1 MNKNLAFFGRER
13 ELEQLCA
20 LHALRKHVLIVGP
33 AGIGKTA
40 ILRRVQQRR
49 PLLICEETSSL
60 RRICDS
66 LERQLSRTHRKL
78 NVITRKNQLFAC
90 LVRRGEP
97 VAFDHVKHAQPR
109 VARFIALL
117 SEEIPVWIACRS
129 DRPDEIGH
137 LWQHVYKFARL
148 DLAPLTIRETDRLV
162 QKAIAQGNIQPAA
175 AEHLGELHRM
185 SHGNPRVLE
194 ELLME
199 LAARRYTM
207 CGAHALQLLDLDR
220 RIHQLT
226 KGRAVPKQPRAPGKA
241 SIPEA

>member
-1 MNKNLAFFGRER
+1 MNRSFAFCGRAR
-13 ELEQLCA
+13 EIDQLRA
-20 LHALRKHVLIVGP
+20 WHALRRHILITGA
-33 AGIGKTA
+33 AGIGKSA
-40 ILRRVQQRR
+40 LLQRVRRELS
-49 PLLICEETSSL
+49 LLISEDSSSL
-60 RRICDS
+60 SRICDS
-66 LERQLSRTHRKL
+66 FERQLGWNHRKL

-90 LVRRGEP
+90 LARRGEP

-129 DRPDEIGH
+129 DRPDAIGN
-137 LWQHVYKFARL
+137 LWQHLYKFARL
-148 DLAPLTIRETDRLV
+148 DLAPLTIHETEQLV
-162 QKAIAQGNIQPAA
+162 RKAIAQGNIQPDA
-175 AEHLGELHRM
+175 AEHLAELRQI
-185 SHGNPRVLE
+185 SHGNPRILE

-207 CGAHALQLLDLDR
+207 RGAHALELLDLDR